1 MLSYF
6 IHDERYLEIQEL
18 MEEFTDMSYG
28 EVQLYESVVSK
39 IRNRDK
45 EKIWD
50 KNQSVMVNVVNLV
63 GRLIKECKNLI
74 LKILN
79 SIKNAVDYVFLKKED
94 KERYAQYEAYLKTHP
109 AYKGKTVTVKDWKKI
124 EKKYDIAL
132 KEAETLSK
140 QVASGSISQEEMRKR
155 EKTILDDLGDVGT
168 TCLSVMTVDA
178 ALRIAKQSEDG
189 AKKIKIMLDH
199 DQLLIEQLEK
209 DLGDKEVAKFRNKID
224 SLCQQ
229 TYFTN
234 LKAKI
239 LGKKQKDLT
248 TAVSDTIDEIAKVP
262 TGNKGFLGNLVE
274 GASYAMKN
282 RGMIA
287 KGAKVLAKDKETRDS
302 AKRVMQKGKE
312 IKGTIDG
319 VKQYVKDVAGD

>member
-63 GRLIKECKNLI
+63 SRLIKECKNLI

-109 AYKGKTVTVKDWKKI
+109 AYKR
-124 EKKYDIAL
+124 
-132 KEAETLSK
+132 LS
-140 QVASGSISQEEMRKR
+140 
-155 EKTILDDLGDVGT
+155 TN
-168 TCLSVMTVDA
+168 
-178 ALRIAKQSEDG
+178 
-189 AKKIKIMLDH
+189 H
-199 DQLLIEQLEK
+199 DQTGLELFPEKRYFSYHLFQLP
-209 DLGDKEVAKFRNKID
+209 
-224 SLCQQ
+224 Q
-229 TYFTN
+229 
-234 LKAKI
+234 
-239 LGKKQKDLT
+239 KQKLFPYP
-248 TAVSDTIDEIAKVP
+248 VHLP
-262 TGNKGFLGNLVE
+262 
-274 GASYAMKN
+274 
-282 RGMIA
+282 
-287 KGAKVLAKDKETRDS
+287 
-302 AKRVMQKGKE
+302 
-312 IKGTIDG
+312 
-319 VKQYVKDVAGD
+319 